1 MINDREDEFEGFE
14 PIGILDD
21 LIETQR
27 RMFIEGCEEGYRLLQ
42 TVGPDCLNQTEIH
55 EAKEAL
61 SRMLGHFTYTE
72 EYEKCAFIKKLYKQ
86 KYKENITPII
96 TENIYNG

>member
-1 MINDREDEFEGFE
+1 MINDREDFEDFE

-42 TVGPDCLNQTEIH
+42 TIGPDCLNQTEVH

-61 SRMLGHFTYTE
+61 SRMIGHFIYTE
-72 EYEKCAFIKKLYKQ
+72 EYEKCSFIKQVYKK